1 MAAPSAAI
9 LCCLLA
15 LLLWVPAGYLIAR
28 RLPLERDLRLA
39 AAPVVGW
46 AVQSIVALYV
56 AMAGGFTAMNVLAA
70 TALVAL
76 AAILTPASVRR
87 EPRGP
92 ALPLWILA
100 AAAVVATG
108 PAAAILPKVFPAGVA
123 LADPLY
129 DHAKV
134 ALVDEIVR
142 TGVPPA
148 NPFVGS
154 GDGPGGIA
162 YYYYWLFGTAE
173 LALLSGTR
181 GWEADIAATWFAAFA
196 SLAVMG
202 GLAFRL
208 SGGRAASALFVFAAA
223 CGGSLRPVMTALFG
237 QPALDAALEP
247 ESGLAGWLFQTTWS
261 PHHVAAAAAVLLSLV
276 LMERLAR
283 SASVAAAVVLGL
295 LVAVAFGSS
304 LWVGGITFVLCAGA
318 AGIVLVLS
326 AKPGTRLAFFAAL
339 AIAGCLTIV
348 LVLPLLS
355 AQFHAAAERS
365 AGAPV
370 LISAYPVL
378 GPAIPPDVRPWLDI
392 PAYWLILLPIEFP
405 AVWVLGALA
414 VGAAVARRSAFAL
427 PAAAI
432 ASLCAGALLVSTAGE
447 NNDLGWRAVLPGIMI
462 LTVFAGAGFAQCL
475 ARRRLIATIA
485 GLALLSLALPDGI
498 ILLHGNIAGRFSA
511 DAALFRD
518 APALWTAV
526 RRHAAADERI
536 ASNPQM
542 MSALGPWPVNLSWA
556 LIANRRSCFAGD
568 ELALAFSTLT
578 PQARAMAAGLF
589 DRVFA
594 GAGSTADLDALR
606 RDFGCTVV
614 VLTPQDGAWSR
625 DPFATSALF
634 ARVEEAE
641 GRWRIYRARDQRAT
655 RPPTDG

>member
-1 MAAPSAAI
+1 MATPSAAI
-9 LCCLLA
+9 LCSLLA
-15 LLLWVPAGYLIAR
+15 LLLWLPAGFLVAR
-28 RLPLERDLRLA
+28 QLPLERDLRLA

-46 AVQSIVALYV
+46 AVQTMAALYV

-70 TALVAL
+70 TALVVL
-76 AAILTPASVRR
+76 AALLTPASTRR
-87 EPRGP
+87 EPSGP
-92 ALPLWILA
+92 ALPLWILVA
-100 AAAVVATG
+100 AALVAVG
-108 PAAAILPKVFPAGVA
+108 PAAAILPKISTAGVA

-129 DHAKV
+129 DHAKI

-142 TGVPPA
+142 AGVPPA
-148 NPFVGS
+148 NPFVGT

-181 GWEADIAATWFAAFA
+181 GWAADVAATWFTAFA
-196 SLAVMG
+196 SLTIMG

-208 SGGRAASALFVFAAA
+208 SGARTASALFVVAAA
-223 CGGSLRPVMTALFG
+223 CGGSLRPVMTALLG
-237 QPALDAALEP
+237 QPGIDAALER

-276 LMERLAR
+276 LMERMAR
-283 SASVAAAVVLGL
+283 SASMAAAVVLGL
-295 LVAVAFGSS
+295 LVAAAFGSS
-304 LWVGGITFVLCAGA
+304 LWVGGVTFVLCAGA
-318 AGIVLVLS
+318 AGSVLLLS
-326 AKPGTRLAFFAAL
+326 AKPGTRLVYLATL
-339 AIAGCLTIV
+339 AIAGCVAIA

-355 AQFHAAAERS
+355 AQFHAVAERS
-365 AGAPV
+365 GGPPV
-370 LISAYPVL
+370 LISPYPVL
-378 GPAIPPDVRPWLDI
+378 GPAVPPDVRPWLDI

-405 AVWVLGALA
+405 AVWFLGAIA
-414 VGAAVARRSAFAL
+414 VGAGAARRSAPAL

-432 ASLCAGALLVSTAGE
+432 ASLCGGALLVSTAGE

-475 ARRRLIATIA
+475 ARRRLIGTIA
-485 GLALLSLALPDGI
+485 GLALLSLALPDGV
-498 ILLHGNIAGRFSA
+498 ILLRGNIAGRLST
-511 DAALFRD
+511 DAAAFRD

-526 RRHAAADERI
+526 RRHTAADERI

-568 ELALAFSTLT
+568 ELALAFSTLP
-578 PQARAMAAGLF
+578 PQAREMAAGLF

-594 GAGSTADLDALR
+594 GTGSGADLEALR
-606 RDFGCTVV
+606 LDFGCKVI

-634 ARVEEAE
+634 TRVEEAE
-641 GRWRIYRARDQRAT
+641 GRWRIYRARDQCVKCVGR
-655 RPPTDG
+655 